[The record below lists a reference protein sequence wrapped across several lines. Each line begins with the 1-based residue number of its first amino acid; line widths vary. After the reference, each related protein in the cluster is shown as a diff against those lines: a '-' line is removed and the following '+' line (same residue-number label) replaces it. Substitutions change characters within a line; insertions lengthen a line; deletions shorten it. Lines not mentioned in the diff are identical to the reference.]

1 MLHDLHTYILWRLL
15 LAAALGGAVG
25 IEREIHHKPAGL
37 RTYMMIAFGS
47 ALFTILSYEMAAS
60 FGGDHTRIAAQ
71 IIPGIGFLGA
81 GVVLRER
88 GAVLGVTS
96 AATIFVVASIGM
108 AAGAGMPVTATFAAA
123 ICLVALVIFGAIE
136 DRFGLHTRAMV
147 FRIVAPQGEE
157 VAGPAHRLVEDAGIT
172 PHRWQTRSLGGE
184 TAVEFE
190 AEVTAPQERDLLVRL
205 GSLKGHVDVHRF
217 RA

>member
-15 LAAALGGAVG
+15 LAALLGGAIG
-25 IEREIHHKPAGL
+25 IEREIRHKPAGL
-37 RTYMMIAFGS
+37 RTNMMIAFGS
-47 ALFTILSYEMAAS
+47 ALFTVLSYEMAGS

-81 GVVLRER
+81 GVVMRER
-88 GAVLGVTS
+88 GAVLGITS

-108 AAGAGMPVTATFAAA
+108 ATGAGMIATATFATAL
-123 ICLVALVIFGAIE
+123 CLIALVIFGAVE
-136 DRFGLHTRAMV
+136 NRLGFHTRAMV
-147 FRIVAPQGEE
+147 FRIVVPQSDDA
-157 VAGPAHRLVEDAGIT
+157 AGAAHRIVEDTGIM

-184 TAVEFE
+184 TSIEFE

-205 GSLKGHVDVHRF
+205 GSLKAHIDVHHF